1 MKILVC
7 IKQVPDT
14 AALIRV
20 RPDGSGIETA
30 GLPLVL
36 NPYDEFALEEAL
48 RIQERHGGEVTVLSV
63 GPDSAKEVLR
73 TALALG
79 ADRALLLSDP
89 AFEGSD
95 SHATALLLARAIQRE
110 AVAYDLILCGKEAVD
125 DGAAAVG
132 PTLAERLGLP
142 HVSVI
147 TKLEISSDGRRAMA
161 HRQVEGAREAVE
173 VSLPAILTAQ
183 KGLNEPRYP
192 TVKGIMGAKKKEI
205 TVLTATDLGVGADEV
220 GRVGSLLTPVRL
232 TPPPSRPAGRILTGE
247 PADAVASLV
256 AALRDEAKV
265 L

>member
-7 IKQVPDT
+7 VKQVPDT

-20 RPDGSGIETA
+20 TPDGTGIATA

-48 RIQERHGGEVTVLSV
+48 RIRERQGGGEVTVVSM
-63 GPDSAKEVLR
+63 GPESAKEVLR

-79 ADRALLLSDP
+79 ADRAILLSDP

-95 SHATALLLARAIQRE
+95 SYATAFLLARAIRRE
-110 AVAYDLILCGKEAVD
+110 PIAFDLILCGKEAVD

-132 PTLAERLGLP
+132 PAVAELLDLP

-147 TKLEISSDGRRAMA
+147 TKLEISSDGKGATA
-161 HRQVEGAREAVE
+161 HRQVEGACEVVE
-173 VSLPAILTAQ
+173 VSLPAVVTAQ

-192 TVKGIMGAKKKEI
+192 TVKGIMGAKKKEMTI
-205 TVLTATDLGVGADEV
+205 LTASDLGVGA
-220 GRVGSLLTPVRL
+220 GSTSVISRKDGAYPLHQLEFGKPARDYVSELT
-232 TPPPSRPAGRILTGE
+232 
-247 PADAVASLV
+247 
-256 AALRDEAKV
+256 
-265 L
+265 

>member
-7 IKQVPDT
+7 VKQVPDT

-20 RPDGSGIETA
+20 TPEGSGIETV

-48 RIQERHGGEVTVLSV
+48 RIRERHGGDVTVVSV

-89 AFEGSD
+89 ACEGSD
-95 SHATALLLARAIQRE
+95 SYAIALLLARAIQRE
-110 AVAYDLILCGKEAVD
+110 GVAYDLILCGKEAVD

-132 PTLAERLGLP
+132 PTLAEFLRLP

-147 TKLEISSDGRRAMA
+147 TKLEIASDGRSATA
-161 HRQVEGAREAVE
+161 HRQVEGAHEVVE
-173 VSLPAILTAQ
+173 VPLPALLTAQ

-205 TVLTATDLGVGADEV
+205 TVLTAADLGVGAEEV
-220 GRVGSLLTPVRL
+220 GRAGSLLTSIRF
-232 TPPPSRPAGRILTGE
+232 TPPPSRPAGRTLTGE
-247 PADAVASLV
+247 PAEVVASLV
-256 AALRDEAKV
+256 EALRDEAKV